1 MALIKCPECGREI
14 SDKALNCPVCG
25 YQVNKTNKIKR
36 YVNAIP
42 ILLGIFSIFWGY
54 SSMMVAI
61 NGYLG
66 IWNNVREFM
75 YGITVLMA
83 GGLLILSIFIK
94 ISCIIS
100 MILYGISVICAI
112 FLTLMNPANI
122 IVIFINFVSF
132 LLSIIFY
139 HFKWN
144 DKK

>member
-14 SDKALNCPVCG
+14 SDKALSCPVCG
-25 YQVNKTNKIKR
+25 YQVNKNNKIRK
-36 YVNAIP
+36 YVNVIP
-42 ILLGIFSIFWGY
+42 IILGIFSIFWGY
-54 SSMMVAI
+54 SSMMVSI

-100 MILYGISVICAI
+100 IVLYGLSVICAI
-112 FLTLMNPANI
+112 LLTLMNPANI
-122 IVIFINFVSF
+122 ILIFINFVSF
-132 LLSIIFY
+132 LLSIISY

>member
-14 SDKALNCPVCG
+14 SDKALSCPACG
-25 YQVNKTNKIKR
+25 YQVNKTNKIKV
-36 YVNAIP
+36 YVNVIP
-42 ILLGIFSIFWGY
+42 IILGIFSIFWGY
-54 SSMMVAI
+54 SSMMVSI

-83 GGLLILSIFIK
+83 GGLSIFSIFIK

-100 MILYGISVICAI
+100 IVLYGLSVICAI
-112 FLTLMNPANI
+112 LLTLMNPANI
-122 IVIFINFVSF
+122 ILIFINFVSF

>member
-14 SDKALNCPVCG
+14 SDKALSCPVCG
-25 YQVNKTNKIKR
+25 YQVNKNNKIRKH
-36 YVNAIP
+36 VNVIP
-42 ILLGIFSIFWGY
+42 IILGIFSIFWGY
-54 SSMMVAI
+54 SSMMVSI

-100 MILYGISVICAI
+100 IVLYGLSVICAI
-112 FLTLMNPANI
+112 LLTLMNPANI
-122 IVIFINFVSF
+122 ILIFINFVSF
-132 LLSIIFY
+132 LLSIISY